1 MHLKF
6 LSTNS
11 KTTVLFLGIPCR
23 GILLLILQSINLLE
37 LPNKL
42 LQNEWLTQQ
51 KCVVSCF
58 WRLEARDKVSKGG
71 FLLNLGRRLCFLLLS
86 QLLVVFCQYLTLIDL
101 SCLCLHFH
109 MAFSWC
115 ASKVSPFIRTSVI
128 SD

>member
-51 KCVVSCF
+51 KCIVSCF
-58 WRLEARDKVSKGG
+58 WRLKARDQSFKGWVPSEPGKETLFPASLPASGG
-71 FLLNLGRRLCFLLLS
+71 FLSISDIDRLVMSLPSFPHGI
-86 QLLVVFCQYLTLIDL
+86 LLVCVQ
-101 SCLCLHFH
+101 S
-109 MAFSWC
+109 
-115 ASKVSPFIRTSVI
+115 VSFY
-128 SD
+128 